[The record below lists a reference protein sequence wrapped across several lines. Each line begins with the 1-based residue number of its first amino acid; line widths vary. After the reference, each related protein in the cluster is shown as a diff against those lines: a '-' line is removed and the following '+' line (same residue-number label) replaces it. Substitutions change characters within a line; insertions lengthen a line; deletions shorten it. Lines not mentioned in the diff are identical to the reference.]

1 MPHPALSP
9 GVLAVV
15 LAGGCAGGLL
25 RYALT
30 AAPGGLLLANGLGAL
45 VLGALLVLTADRGR
59 WWLRPAVGTGFCGAL
74 TTMSGVA
81 VLAEERPAAVVLHAA
96 VGLAAAAAGAAGAA
110 RWR

>member
-1 MPHPALSP
+1 M
-9 GVLAVV
+9 LAVV
-15 LAGGCAGGLL
+15 LAGGCLGGLL

-30 AAPGGLLLANGLGAL
+30 AVPSGLLVANGLGAL
-45 VLGALLVLTADRGR
+45 VLGALLAVSARSGR

-81 VLAEERPAAVVLHAA
+81 VLAEERPAAVVLHAV